1 MITLRAE
8 RTPGGAH
15 LDFFYIR
22 EGVVENAIQLH
33 PNYLEAH
40 LVNTYVGDKVL
51 REKFHADLA
60 AQGWAEVKLLD

>member
-8 RTPGGAH
+8 RTPGDAH

-22 EGVVENAIQLH
+22 EGVVESAIQLP
-33 PNYLEAH
+33 PNRLDAH
-40 LVNTYVGDKVL
+40 LVNTFVGDRAL

-60 AQGWAEVKLLD
+60 SQGWAEVRLLE